1 MSDLCFNNVFNV
13 FSNLYS
19 SMSGE
24 QALWKSS
31 RELLCSSTAYIE
43 QYNIYIMKPI
53 YFLRYE
59 EHMNVIGILIYDK
72 YPVATATR
80 TLNDNIKRPKSF
92 ASSNTCLLQIQC
104 TAGLDTH
111 SITQYTYLLNVPE
124 QSHLGPNLLI
134 P

>member
-1 MSDLCFNNVFNV
+1 
-13 FSNLYS
+13 
-19 SMSGE
+19 
-24 QALWKSS
+24 
-31 RELLCSSTAYIE
+31 
-43 QYNIYIMKPI
+43 MKPI

-80 TLNDNIKRPKSF
+80 TLNDNIKKPKSF

-111 SITQYTYLLNVPE
+111 SSTQYTYLLNVPE